1 MNKLRQQ
8 LLTLGSVILGV
19 GLMGAFGWL
28 AYQNAAKLL
37 ATQKL
42 PPALL
47 DKVLFF
53 LDGLKAYHWVLLFAG
68 LCLLAYPLIRKKSA
82 ATADAVSSPG
92 EAARKAAVRK
102 GPKRVASC
110 NVLEAGKE
118 VRKLW
123 HFSASGDKVALQR
136 EESRLPN
143 ESLPAK
149 MVGKNW
155 QTLFQPKLNLAWL
168 SADQV
173 FLRALQLPKA
183 DDLAELQSMVELQ
196 LEKLSPMPV
205 TQVVWTFE
213 PMRTGGMGDLQTVIV
228 IIVARSLVEE
238 FLGKLEGQGYLADRL
253 ELPLLDQIRAT
264 RIDADGIWIYPGMG
278 ADQTSCLVAWWYGD
292 TLQNLSL
299 VRLPPTENRGQALQE
314 QLNQMTWAGELE
326 GWLVTP
332 PRFHLVADAETA
344 AAWTPLFAPEQAV
357 AVVPPLSSADLAA
370 RTARRAAAANDAR
383 ASLMLPEFTA
393 RYRQQFIDRLWM
405 GGVGAMVLLYVFGVI
420 VYFGLTEWAKWRL
433 DHLQSELTLKAP
445 MYTNTLQLKAEV
457 KVLQDQLDLR
467 YAALDCYKA
476 VADNLPEGVTLDT
489 LNFERGY
496 KVTLFGTAAEGDSPK
511 VQEFNKALRK
521 ATVKVNLTN
530 DQLLFDKVQA
540 ASSTPK
546 PGGMIGWNFWCE
558 LKRKD
563 ALE

>member
-1 MNKLRQQ
+1 MSSSANKLPQQ
-8 LLTLGSVILGV
+8 LRTVGSAILGFA
-19 GLMGAFGWL
+19 LIGAFGWL

-47 DKVLFF
+47 DKMLFF
-53 LDGLKAYHWVLLFAG
+53 LDGLKVYHWVLLVAG
-68 LCLLAYPLIRKKSA
+68 LCLLAYSFLRRKSA
-82 ATADAVSSPG
+82 EAAAAGSMS

-102 GPKRVASC
+102 GPKRLASC

-123 HFSASGDKVALQR
+123 QFSVSGSKVVLQR
-136 EESRLPN
+136 EESKLPN
-143 ESLPAK
+143 EPLPAK
-149 MVGKNW
+149 LVARDW
-155 QTLFQPKLNLAWL
+155 QTLFQPRLNVAWL
-168 SADQV
+168 PADQV

-183 DDLAELQSMVELQ
+183 EDLAELQSMVEFQ

-205 TQVVWTFE
+205 TQIVWTFE
-213 PMRTGGMGDLQTVIV
+213 PIPTGGMGDLQTVIV
-228 IIVARSLVEE
+228 LIVARSLVEE
-238 FLGKLEGQGYLADRL
+238 FLGKLEGQGFLADRL
-253 ELPLLDQIRAT
+253 DLPLLDQIRAT
-264 RIDADGIWIYPGMG
+264 RIDADGIWLYPGTG
-278 ADQTSCLVAWWYGD
+278 AEQASCLVAWWYGE
-292 TLQNLSL
+292 TLHNLTL
-299 VRLPPTENRGQALQE
+299 VRLPPTENRGPALQE
-314 QLNQMTWAGELE
+314 QLHQMAWSGELE
-326 GWLVTP
+326 GWLVAP
-332 PRFHLVADAETA
+332 PRIHLVADAETA
-344 AAWTPLFAPEQAV
+344 AAWTPLFTPDQAV
-357 AVVPPLSSADLAA
+357 TIVAPLSWADLAA
-370 RTARRAAAANDAR
+370 RTARRVATAKEGVAG
-383 ASLMLPEFTA
+383 LMLPEFVA

-405 GGVGAMVLLYVFGVI
+405 SGVGALVLLYVFGVV

-433 DHLQSELTLKAP
+433 DGLQGELAFKAP
-445 MYTNTLQLKAEV
+445 KYTNTLQLKAEV

-476 VADNLPEGVTLDT
+476 VAENLPGEVQLDT

-496 KVTLFGTAAEGDSPK
+496 KLTLFGTAAEGDSPK

-521 ATVKVNLTN
+521 ATVD
-530 DQLLFDKVQA
+530 DQPLFDKVQA
-540 ASSTPK
+540 ATSTPK